1 MVHHMIGYVRDLLI
15 DVVDW
20 KVRFLHATAGWRLG
34 VGDRHFLLPIEA
46 VERVSE
52 AFVTIEQSREKV
64 QGAPELNPNILL
76 QPDLRRGI
84 YEYYGYPSPV

>member
-15 DVVDW
+15 DVADW
-20 KVRFLHATAGWRLG
+20 KVRFLHATVGWRLG

-76 QPDLRRGI
+76 QPDLRHGI

>member
-15 DVVDW
+15 DVADW
-20 KVRFLHATAGWRLG
+20 KVRFLHATVGWRLG
-34 VGDRHFLLPIEA
+34 IGDRHFLFPIEA

-52 AFVTIEQSREKV
+52 GFVTIEQSREKV

-76 QPDLRRGI
+76 QPDLRHGI